1 MRGRG
6 ARRAPAED
14 NAEHPTRVRWEH
26 VSLFSAVNSLGQQI
40 WLLVP
45 FPICYKKC
53 ALARASAAA
62 APANL
67 CQPRY
72 IDFHDRSVLLKNR
85 EDYCV
90 HLAVCLEEEEEAAV
104 VEEVVVAVVV
114 GS

>member
-14 NAEHPTRVRWEH
+14 DAKRLTRVRWEH
-26 VSLFSAVNSLGQQI
+26 VSLFSAVNSPGQQI

-45 FPICYKKC
+45 FPICYKNC
-53 ALARASAAA
+53 SLVRASAAA
-62 APANL
+62 APAYL

-72 IDFHDRSVLLKNR
+72 IDFHYRSVLLKNR

-90 HLAVCLEEEEEAAV
+90 HLADCLK
-104 VEEVVVAVVV
+104 EEVVLVVVV